1 MLTSQIAERYRPLAT
16 ERNVR
21 VHLTGVSAAVAGEA
35 TLLERVVANLMDN
48 AVKYSSAG
56 GTVHVDV
63 QQDGGSAVVTV
74 RDEGPGIPAEQVPYL
89 FTRFFRGDP
98 ARPRADGSGL
108 GLAIA
113 QAAAA
118 AHGGRV
124 EFLGNAPGAVFR
136 VTLPLAG

>member
-1 MLTSQIAERYRPLAT
+1 
-16 ERNVR
+16 
-21 VHLTGVSAAVAGEA
+21 
-35 TLLERVVANLMDN
+35 LLERLVANLLDN

-56 GTVHVDV
+56 GAVHVDV
-63 QQDGGSAVVTV
+63 QQEGGSAVVTV
-74 RDEGPGIPAEQVPYL
+74 SDEGPGIPAEQVPYL

-98 ARPRADGSGL
+98 ARPRAEGSGL

-124 EFLGNAPGAVFR
+124 EFLRNAPGAVFR